1 VYNHHHELIEAS
13 GTIAKARVIAL
24 LLSRGPTD
32 SRDLLQMK
40 ARAESLDS
48 SLDALRGSFESVAQ
62 LAGSLGQNRV
72 SDGPHRTTSSAAGRA
87 PDDGTPEDPSSQPPT
102 FDPLKHLPPIIDL
115 PDLLRSEPARARADL
130 LWGTWE
136 PALRSWDEAGV
147 RGVSELV
154 DECRE
159 ILREKRL
166 AGQQLQARSR
176 SQSIVT
182 K

>member
-1 VYNHHHELIEAS
+1 
-13 GTIAKARVIAL
+13 
-24 LLSRGPTD
+24 
-32 SRDLLQMK
+32 
-40 ARAESLDS
+40 
-48 SLDALRGSFESVAQ
+48 VAQ
-62 LAGSLGQNRV
+62 LTASLGPP
-72 SDGPHRTTSSAAGRA
+72 PHRASSSAAA
-87 PDDGTPEDPSSQPPT
+87 GTATTDKRSPEEPSSRPR

-166 AGQQLQARSR
+166 TGQQLQARSR
-176 SQSIVT
+176 SQSIVA